1 MQIPVLSGI
10 YTDSGNDLRVKYPLN
25 LSPIVL
31 KNGISNGYLKPS
43 QGIVNFA
50 SVSGIDRGG
59 INWNGVLYRVVGNDF
74 ISIASNGLITTIYS
88 TITGSNQVIFDY
100 SFDYLAICADNK
112 TWLFNGATVT
122 QITDPDLG
130 NTLDVVWVD
139 GYFMTTDGE
148 FLVVTELNNPFSV
161 LPTKYGSSEADPD
174 NIVSL
179 VKIVNEVY
187 AINRHTIEVFNNIG
201 GDGFPFQRVEGA
213 QIQKG
218 GLGTNCCCVF
228 LDSVAFIGSG
238 RNEAISIYI
247 SSSGQSAKIATREI
261 DLILS
266 EFTESELAKCLLEQ
280 LIDKDQELLLVHLPN
295 KTLVYDAK
303 TSKALGE
310 QIWFILSTSLDGNGK
325 YLAKNHVYCYNK
337 WIVGHPELAQV
348 GYLSESV
355 FSHWGVDIGWEFN
368 TVMLFNESF
377 GAIVNQ
383 LELITLTGRAL
394 TGTDPQISTMYSFD
408 GQEWSTERFINAG
421 KIGQRD
427 KRLVWLQNGML
438 RNWRIQKFKGKSD
451 SKLTII
457 RLEAQLELLSV

>member
-1 MQIPVLSGI
+1 MQIPVLNGI
-10 YTDSGNDLRVKYPLN
+10 YTDSGNDLRVKYPLY
-25 LSPIVL
+25 LSPIML

-50 SVSGIDRGG
+50 NVSGIDRGG

-122 QITDPDLG
+122 QITDVDLG
-130 NTLDVVWVD
+130 NTLDIVWVD
-139 GYFMTTDGE
+139 GYFMTTNGE
-148 FLVVTELNNPFSV
+148 FLVVTELNDPFSV
-161 LPTKYGSSEADPD
+161 NPIKYGSSEADPD
-174 NIVSL
+174 KIVAL

-187 AINRHTIEVFNNIG
+187 AINRHTIEVFNNVG
-201 GDGFPFQRVEGA
+201 GDFFPFQRVEGA

-218 GLGTNCCCVF
+218 AVGTHCCCVF
-228 LDSVAFIGSG
+228 VDAVAFVGSG
-238 RNEAISIYI
+238 RNESISIYLAE
-247 SSSGQSAKIATREI
+247 SGQTAKIATREI

-266 EFTESELAKCLLEQ
+266 EFDESILAECLVEQ
-280 LIDKDQELLLVHLPN
+280 RIDKDQELLLVHLPN

-303 TSKALGE
+303 ASKMTGE
-310 QIWFILSTSLDGNGK
+310 SVWFVLSTSLDGNGK

-337 WIVGHPELAQV
+337 WFVGNPDVAQV

-368 TVMLFNESF
+368 TVMLFNETF

-394 TGTDPQISTMYSFD
+394 LSDNPQISTMYSFD
-408 GQEWSTERFINAG
+408 GQEWSVERFINAG
-421 KIGQRD
+421 KTGQRD
-427 KRLVWLQNGML
+427 KRLVWLQNGMI

-451 SKLTII
+451 SKLTVV
-457 RLEAQLELLSV
+457 RLEAQLEPLSV